1 MGQKIYSPHFQKKA
15 KLYHRKKDILSI
27 LQTTIVSVYLL
38 LIYLSRISGYISH
51 AVLRFSFPIAL
62 LLYLAIFGVPLLL
75 LVMPFSKREYLIEKR
90 FGLSQQGTRGWRA
103 DQIKAILLSF
113 VLGYPLLLLLFLLF
127 SRVPR
132 YWWILAAGG
141 FSFFQLF
148 ISFLFP
154 VLILP
159 IFFRQRTVED
169 DELNEGVRKLFSV
182 ADITLE
188 GVYSFNL
195 SAKTRRE
202 NALVAGFW
210 KTRRVL
216 IGDNVLQNRTITQI
230 IVVIAHEIGH
240 HIKRHMIKLLG
251 VSLIGTALLLFS
263 FNGIMNLW
271 EGFPA
276 KLESTLGLLPIMALF
291 AGLLSVPVMIGMNA
305 YSRLIELEADRV
317 ALDLTGDAE
326 PFIAVMA
333 GLAESNLS
341 LLRPNPLKVLLFFSH
356 PPTGKRIELAKRYRI
371 SSAT

>member
-38 LIYLSRISGYISH
+38 LIYLSGISGYISH